1 MANEPS
7 NRLEELIRERARLD
21 AELERHQQLLTILF
35 VDIVGSTRFYD
46 QHGDL
51 AGLVM
56 VQKVL
61 DTLTPI
67 IEQHDGVVAKTIGDA
82 ILAWFRNA
90 QTAVRCGIAMQRAL
104 DARNHNRPPNDKI
117 HIRVSLNLGLGLLKE
132 KDVFGDVVNVASR
145 IEKATESDEIA
156 ISPSVYEQVQHVPD
170 IHVRRKASGVEFKGK
185 AEKLDLY
192 SVIWREG
199 ETPPPAPPRPSS
211 EQLAL
216 ATGLHAGLE
225 KLARRETPRPEAP
238 PEEKPR
244 ARGKAPRAA
253 PAEPRPAPPSRVGKG
268 TVVMG
273 MEEAEKP
280 AAAGMQ
286 FFLTLVRGDGSLG
299 ERYPVDK
306 PGLILGR
313 DRGEIQFPAD
323 AQLAPEHARFTQ
335 LGDAL
340 YVEDVSGGPGV
351 FRRLRAAQILQPGDV
366 VMLGRQKF
374 CFQMAAGGATAAPEA
389 SPKKTQMFGMQAAAA
404 APPQLEQ
411 LSADDQVVKRLPLS
425 DPETTFGRSRG
436 THTFPDDRYMSGQ
449 HARLFR
455 GPEGFLLE
463 DQNSTNGSY
472 LRIRKRALVKDGD
485 IVLVGG
491 QLLKVVLETQ

>member
-90 QTAVRCGIAMQRAL
+90 QTAVRGGIAMQRAL
-104 DARNHNRPPNDKI
+104 DARNQNRPSGDKI
-117 HIRVSLNLGLGLLKE
+117 HIRVALNLGLGLLKE

-170 IHVRRKASGVEFKGK
+170 IHVRRKASGGEFKGK

-192 SVIWREG
+192 SVVWREG
-199 ETPPPAPPRPSS
+199 EAPAGPAPPRPSS

-216 ATGLHAGLE
+216 ATGLHKGLAE
-225 KLARRETPRPEAP
+225 LARRETPT
-238 PEEKPR
+238 EEKPR
-244 ARGKAPRAA
+244 TKGKAPRAA
-253 PAEPRPAPPSRVGKG
+253 PPEPAPPSRVGKG

-273 MEEAEKP
+273 VEEAEKP
-280 AAAGMQ
+280 AAAGMS
-286 FFLTLVRGDGSLG
+286 FELVLVRGDGSLG
-299 ERYPVDK
+299 QHYPVDK

-313 DRGEIQFPAD
+313 DRGEIQLPAD
-323 AQLAPEHARFTQ
+323 KQ
-335 LGDAL
+335 
-340 YVEDVSGGPGV
+340 
-351 FRRLRAAQILQPGDV
+351 
-366 VMLGRQKF
+366 
-374 CFQMAAGGATAAPEA
+374 
-389 SPKKTQMFGMQAAAA
+389 
-404 APPQLEQ
+404 
-411 LSADDQVVKRLPLS
+411 
-425 DPETTFGRSRG
+425 
-436 THTFPDDRYMSGQ
+436 
-449 HARLFR
+449 
-455 GPEGFLLE
+455 
-463 DQNSTNGSY
+463 
-472 LRIRKRALVKDGD
+472 
-485 IVLVGG
+485 
-491 QLLKVVLETQ
+491 

>member
-1 MANEPS
+1 MEREAS

-90 QTAVRCGIAMQRAL
+90 QIAVRCGIAMQRAL
-104 DARNHNRPPNDKI
+104 DARNQNRPPNDQI

-170 IHVRRKASGVEFKGK
+170 LHVRRKASGVEFKGK

-199 ETPPPAPPRPSS
+199 ETAPPAPPRPSS

-216 ATGLHAGLE
+216 ATGLHKGLAE
-225 KLARRETPRPEAP
+225 LARPEAP
-238 PEEKPR
+238 PGEKPR
-244 ARGKAPRAA
+244 AKAKAPRAA
-253 PAEPRPAPPSRVGKG
+253 PPGPSPTPPSRVGKG

-273 MEEAEKP
+273 VEEAEKP

-286 FFLTLVRGDGSLG
+286 FLLTVVRADGSLG
-299 ERYPVDK
+299 QRFPVDK

-323 AQLAPEHARFTQ
+323 TQLAPEHARFTQ

-340 YVEDVSGGPGV
+340 YVEDISGGPGV
-351 FRRLRAAQILQPGDV
+351 FRRLHAPQILQPGDV

-374 CFQMAAGGATAAPEA
+374 CFQVSAGGAAPAPDA
-389 SPKKTQMFGMQAAAA
+389 SLKKTQMFGMQSGGAA
-404 APPQLEQ
+404 PQLEQ
-411 LSADDQVVKRLPLS
+411 LGDGDQVVQRFPLAEA
-425 DPETTFGRSRG
+425 ETSFGRARG
-436 THTFPDDRYMSGQ
+436 THTFPDDHYMSGL
-449 HARLFR
+449 HARIIR
-455 GPEGFLLE
+455 APEGYLLE

-472 LRIRKRALVKDGD
+472 LRIRKRALVKNSE
-485 IVLVGG
+485 ILLVGG
-491 QLLKVVLETQ
+491 QLLKVVAETQ

>member
-46 QHGDL
+46 QHGDV

-61 DTLTPI
+61 DTLTPL

-90 QTAVRCGIAMQRAL
+90 QIAVRCGISMQRAL
-104 DARNHNRPPNDKI
+104 AARNLNRPSGDKI

-145 IEKATESDEIA
+145 IEKVTDSDEIA
-156 ISPSVYEQVQHVPD
+156 ISPSVYEQIRHLPD
-170 IHVRRKASGVEFKGK
+170 IPVRQKGKGIEFKGK

-192 SVIWREG
+192 SVVWREG
-199 ETPPPAPPRPSS
+199 EAPAGPAPPRPSS

-216 ATGLHAGLE
+216 ATGLHKGLAD
-225 KLARRETPRPEAP
+225 LARKEAP
-238 PEEKPR
+238 AEEKPR
-244 ARGKAPRAA
+244 AKGKAPRAA
-253 PAEPRPAPPSRVGKG
+253 PPEPAPPSRVGKG
-268 TVVMG
+268 TVLMG
-273 MEEAEKP
+273 AEEAEKP
-280 AAAGMQ
+280 AAAGMS
-286 FFLTLVRGDGSLG
+286 FELVLVRGDGSLG
-299 ERYPVDK
+299 QHYPVDK

-313 DRGEIQFPAD
+313 DRGEIQLPAD
-323 AQLAPEHARFTQ
+323 KLLAPEHARFTQ
-335 LGDAL
+335 LADAL
-340 YVEDVSGGPGV
+340 YVEDISGGPGV
-351 FRRLRAAQILQPGDV
+351 FRRLRTAQILQPGDV

-374 CFQMAAGGATAAPEA
+374 AFQKGAAAEAAPEA
-389 SPKKTQMFGMQAAAA
+389 SLKKTQMFGAQTAA

-411 LSADDQVVKRLPLS
+411 LGDDGQVVKRFSLS
-425 DPETTFGRSRG
+425 DAETTFGRSRG

-449 HARLFR
+449 HARFFR
-455 GPEGFLLE
+455 GPEGFLVE

-485 IVLVGG
+485 ILLVGG
-491 QLLKVVLETQ
+491 QLLKVVAETH

>member
-61 DTLTPI
+61 DTLTPL

-90 QTAVRCGIAMQRAL
+90 QIAVRCGISMQRAL
-104 DARNHNRPPNDKI
+104 DARNQNRPPGDKI

-145 IEKATESDEIA
+145 IEKVTDSDEIA
-156 ISPSVYEQVQHVPD
+156 ISPSVYEQIRHLPD
-170 IHVRRKASGVEFKGK
+170 IQVRQKGKGIEFKGK

-199 ETPPPAPPRPSS
+199 EEPAGPAPPRPSS

-216 ATGLHAGLE
+216 ATGLHKGLAE
-225 KLARRETPRPEAP
+225 LARKETPA
-238 PEEKPR
+238 EEKPR
-244 ARGKAPRAA
+244 AKGKAPRAA
-253 PAEPRPAPPSRVGKG
+253 PHEPAPAPPSRLGKG

-273 MEEAEKP
+273 VEEAEKP
-280 AAAGMQ
+280 AAAGMS
-286 FFLTLVRGDGSLG
+286 FELVLVRGDGSLG
-299 ERYPVDK
+299 QHYPVDK

-313 DRGEIQFPAD
+313 DRGEIQLPAD
-323 AQLAPEHARFTQ
+323 KQLAPEHARFTQ

-340 YVEDVSGGPGV
+340 YVEDISGGPGV
-351 FRRLRAAQILQPGDV
+351 FRRLRRPQILQPGDV

-374 CFQMAAGGATAAPEA
+374 AFQTGAAVEAAPEA
-389 SPKKTQMFGMQAAAA
+389 SPKKTQMFGAQTAA

-411 LSADDQVVKRLPLS
+411 LDDNGQVVKRFPLS
-425 DPETTFGRSRG
+425 DAETTFGRSSG

-455 GPEGFLLE
+455 GPEGFFLE

-485 IVLVGG
+485 ILLVGG
-491 QLLKVVLETQ
+491 QLLKVVAETH